1 MLYKGIKNRNGVK
14 KISWHSR
21 TLSVATP
28 LPVKG
33 WTSPTEHMRQRFES
47 RWIDNWRNCSKIFTG
62 YRLSFSHL
70 DAPLTMDLKEFN
82 MEINLVIID
91 IIHKRLQMQ
100 WLSHKTW
107 SNYDSISPLH
117 SNWLLL
123 LPAKK
128 KLTVI
133 LDFTYPS
140 NIFVTCQ
147 KEDAQFNFFSSF
159 FSITNNFFTISFH
172 INMLFNKHEGSR
184 KWMRIYSGIS
194 DSHQR
199 GFWGYYTAFWQSWD
213 TNKKKITSAIT
224 L

>member
-1 MLYKGIKNRNGVK
+1 MLLENECELQQNPCFTRGSKIEMASIKLADT
-14 KISWHSR
+14 HS

-33 WTSPTEHMRQRFES
+33 WTSPTEHMWQRFES

-128 KLTVI
+128 KT
-133 LDFTYPS
+133 DS
-140 NIFVTCQ
+140 
-147 KEDAQFNFFSSF
+147 
-159 FSITNNFFTISFH
+159 
-172 INMLFNKHEGSR
+172 
-184 KWMRIYSGIS
+184 YSGLYLS
-194 DSHQR
+194 FQYFCNMSER
-199 GFWGYYTAFWQSWD
+199 GCTVQLFFKFFQH
-213 TNKKKITSAIT
+213 NQ
-224 L
+224 